1 MIINF
6 VFIYHDTFRMNSLM
20 LDDNENLG
28 DRRENVEAQSSSE
41 VHNQRRGEGI
51 ESTNTFYQDLFVDS
65 FGC

>member
-1 MIINF
+1 
-6 VFIYHDTFRMNSLM
+6 M

-28 DRRENVEAQSSSE
+28 DRRENVESQSSSE

-51 ESTNTFYQDLFVDS
+51 ESTNNFYHDLFVDS